1 MQPRLGAA
9 MAVTCGIAVAT
20 IYFIQPLLGAVE
32 RAFPG
37 SEWAALIP
45 TLTQLGYAAGLIALV
60 PLGDIVDR
68 RNAHPGSSL
77 PVWPSRCSAAAM
89 APSAVL
95 LGAASFVIGVFAA
108 VAQQVVPLAATLSDA
123 GATRRGR
130 RRGDDRLALRH
141 PVQPHCGRPRDR
153 PFGLARDLRLECA
166 GRPHGGGVDSAR
178 AACPAAKLEAS
189 LPRPS
194 RSR

>member
-68 RNAHPGSSL
+68 RKLILVQLAGL
-77 PVWPSRCSAAAM
+77 AFALLAAAM

-95 LGAASFVIGVFAA
+95 LGAASFVIGLFAA
-108 VAQQVVPLAATLSDA
+108 VAQQVVPLAATL
-123 GATRRGR
+123 ATADRRGAAVGEVMTGLLCGILFSRTVAGLVAVHLGWRAIFALSAPVVLWR
-130 RRGDDRLALRH
+130 R
-141 PVQPHCGRPRDR
+141 
-153 PFGLARDLRLECA
+153 
-166 GRPHGGGVDSAR
+166 HGW
-178 AACPAAKLEAS
+178 
-189 LPRPS
+189 
-194 RSR
+194 RSRYLRSHQVPNCATATFSSR